1 MPKHEK
7 FIMAGDCALRISDTA
22 PATDNNPQN
31 DTPAVVLLH
40 GYMES
45 LDIWDEFTDLLLPRV
60 RVVALDLPGHG
71 VSEVKGEVHTMAFL
85 ADTVA
90 AALDVIGVRKA
101 VVVGHSMGGYVALE
115 LLARHPQIVAGIVLF
130 HSAPDADSDDKRRDR
145 LREME
150 IIRSGKKE
158 FIAKNYSAMGFAPHN
173 RTALQWAVEELA
185 EQIMLTEDEGILA
198 ILAGMSQRQDHN
210 SLLHES
216 SVPQLFIF
224 GRHDDYVPA
233 EAAGAVI
240 AAHPQ
245 AECVWLE
252 NSAHMGF
259 IEEPET
265 SADIIVGFANR
276 AFAE

>member
-7 FIMAGDCALRISDTA
+7 FIIAGECALRISDTA
-22 PATDNNPQN
+22 PAADNSDVPV
-31 DTPAVVLLH
+31 VVLLH

-45 LDIWDEFTDLLLPRV
+45 LDIWDEFTDLLLPHV
-60 RVVALDLPGHG
+60 RVIAVDLPGHG
-71 VSEVKGEVHTMAFL
+71 VSEVKGDVHSMAFL
-85 ADTVA
+85 ADTVK
-90 AALDVIGVRKA
+90 AALDVAGVGKA
-101 VVVGHSMGGYVALE
+101 VVIGHSMGGYVALE
-115 LLARHPQIVAGIVLF
+115 LLARHPQLVAGIVMF
-130 HSAPDADSDDKRRDR
+130 HSAPNADSEDKRRDR

-158 FIAKNYSAMGFAPHN
+158 FIAKNYSAAGFAPHN
-173 RTALQWAVEELA
+173 RKNLQWAVEELA

-198 ILAGMSQRQDHN
+198 ILAGMSGREDH
-210 SLLHES
+210 SKLLQES

-224 GRHDDYVPA
+224 GRYDDYIPEDAARAIIA
-233 EAAGAVI
+233 E
-240 AAHPQ
+240 HPQ
-245 AECVWLE
+245 AEFVWLE

-276 AFAE
+276 AFVK